1 MRNNKDINP
10 NQKEIVMRER
20 ERERE
25 RERLTQSQ
33 FSRFFENP

>member
-10 NQKEIVMRER
+10 NQKEIVINER